1 MLKSSTNYYG
11 RNDNFVATFTFADGS
26 VANLIYTAL
35 GNQKVPKETAELYF
49 DGKIAILDD
58 YKSLFVH
65 GAEKLSYK
73 SSSQDKGLRNELD
86 HFANGIHQG
95 EWPIPWWQQVQV
107 TEMAFAVEEMLFEN

>member
-1 MLKSSTNYYG
+1 MVETTILLPPLP
-11 RNDNFVATFTFADGS
+11 ADGS
-26 VANLIYTAL
+26 VANRIYRSWQPKGA
-35 GNQKVPKETAELYF
+35 KETAELYF

-107 TEMAFAVEEMLFEN
+107 TEMAFAVE